1 MTNQNIFKLIRTIE
15 LFTNRAII
23 RWNKSF
29 PSPVGISSILVLE
42 QLQQNGPQKQSTLAN
57 QLGYTPGAMTNIA
70 NNLIKENY
78 ATREYSVND
87 RRVIFLVIT
96 AKGQQIVQDAQLQG
110 QELRKELFEVLTE
123 EEITQFL
130 SIHEK
135 LLVTLTKHRSDING

>member
-42 QLQQNGPQKQSTLAN
+42 QLQQNRPQKLSIIAN
-57 QLGYTPGAMTNIA
+57 QIGYTSGAKINIV

-78 ATREYSVND
+78 ANREYSVKD
-87 RRVIFLVIT
+87 RRVIFLFIT
-96 AKGQQIVQDAQLQG
+96 AKGQKIVQDAQLQG
-110 QELRKELFEVLTE
+110 QELRKELFEV
-123 EEITQFL
+123 
-130 SIHEK
+130 
-135 LLVTLTKHRSDING
+135 